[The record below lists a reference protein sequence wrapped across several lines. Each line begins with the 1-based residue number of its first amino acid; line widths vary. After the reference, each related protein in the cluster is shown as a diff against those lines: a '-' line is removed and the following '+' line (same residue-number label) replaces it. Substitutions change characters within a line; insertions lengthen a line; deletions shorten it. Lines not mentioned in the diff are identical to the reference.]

1 VDLRACPGPDADSR
15 TEIDLFDYTERIPRL
30 LFGFFVCSSITRV
43 WVIRMSEQNSPHPE
57 QVTSGTKRRPFRWLI
72 EPKHTL
78 LPLTGLW
85 ILAWDWLLFSTSALS
100 LGLAVPIAM
109 VIGFVVGG
117 AGTLYFQR
125 RFAGD
130 ALWKAALKALVAGIF
145 VGAPWPLAGTLLGGW
160 VLLASGTTSAKG
172 ELLRG

>member
-1 VDLRACPGPDADSR
+1 
-15 TEIDLFDYTERIPRL
+15 
-30 LFGFFVCSSITRV
+30 
-43 WVIRMSEQNSPHPE
+43 MSEQNSKQPV
-57 QVTSGTKRRPFRWLI
+57 QVPSGTKRRPFRWLI
-72 EPKHTL
+72 EPRHAL
-78 LPLTGLW
+78 LPVTGLW

-117 AGTLYFQR
+117 GGTLYFQR

-130 ALWKAALKALVAGIF
+130 ALWKAALKALVAGVF

-160 VLLASGTTSAKG
+160 VLLASGIASAKG
-172 ELLRG
+172 KLLHG

>member
-1 VDLRACPGPDADSR
+1 MP
-15 TEIDLFDYTERIPRL
+15 
-30 LFGFFVCSSITRV
+30 
-43 WVIRMSEQNSPHPE
+43 EQNSTQPE
-57 QVTSGTKRRPFRWLI
+57 QVPSGTRRGPLRWLI
-72 EPKHTL
+72 EPTQTL

-172 ELLRG
+172 KLLRG

>member
-1 VDLRACPGPDADSR
+1 
-15 TEIDLFDYTERIPRL
+15 
-30 LFGFFVCSSITRV
+30 
-43 WVIRMSEQNSPHPE
+43 MSEENSTQPE
-57 QVTSGTKRRPFRWLI
+57 QVPSGTRRRPLRWLI
-72 EPKHTL
+72 EPTQTL

-85 ILAWDWLLFSTSALS
+85 ILAWDWLLFSTSVMS
-100 LGLAVPIAM
+100 LGRAVPMAM

-130 ALWKAALKALVAGIF
+130 VRWKAALKALVAGIF

-160 VLLASGTTSAKG
+160 VLLASGSQ
-172 ELLRG
+172 

>member
-1 VDLRACPGPDADSR
+1 M
-15 TEIDLFDYTERIPRL
+15 TEENLIQP
-30 LFGFFVCSSITRV
+30 VQ
-43 WVIRMSEQNSPHPE
+43 MP
-57 QVTSGTKRRPFRWLI
+57 SGTKRRPLRWLI
-72 EPKHTL
+72 EPIHTL
-78 LPLTGLW
+78 LPLTALW

-109 VIGFVVGG
+109 IIGFVVGG

-130 ALWKAALKALVAGIF
+130 TLCKAALKALVAGIF

-160 VLLASGTTSAKG
+160 VLVASGITSAKRIR
-172 ELLRG
+172 LRG